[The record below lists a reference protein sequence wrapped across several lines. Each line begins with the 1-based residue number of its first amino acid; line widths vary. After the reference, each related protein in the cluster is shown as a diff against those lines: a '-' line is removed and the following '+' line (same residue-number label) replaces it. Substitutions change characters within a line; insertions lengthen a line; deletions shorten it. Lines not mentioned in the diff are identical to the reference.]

1 MHAFGA
7 NLPDEDPDG
16 NAQLFEYNPRF
27 AGQYFD
33 RETALHYNYFRYYEP
48 ETGRYLSPD
57 PIGLAGGVNVYGY
70 ASADPLIYSDPYGLF
85 ELPVLS
91 QGFVDAT
98 AGFGDGIS
106 FGLTSF
112 VRDALD
118 INGSVNKCSTAFN
131 GSKYAGNF
139 VLSSAGALR
148 GLAFVGGTRFGNQM
162 LNRNPFIRIGPGR
175 MPRNGGL
182 PAGSK
187 SPRLSIGKGPGNP
200 HVDLRIRP
208 FD

>member
-1 MHAFGA
+1 MIVNTNNTPLWRWDNVHAFGA

-91 QGFVDAT
+91 KDVVDFSAMLGNAT
-98 AGFGDGIS
+98 
-106 FGLTSF
+106 LL
-112 VRDALD
+112 VC
-118 INGSVNKCSTAFN
+118 GSD
-131 GSKYAGNF
+131 
-139 VLSSAGALR
+139 
-148 GLAFVGGTRFGNQM
+148 M
-162 LNRNPFIRIGPGR
+162 RN
-175 MPRNGGL
+175 L
-182 PAGSK
+182 AGSD
-187 SPRLSIGKGPGNP
+187 G
-200 HVDLRIRP
+200 
-208 FD
+208 